1 MKPDIERVAEADLS
15 ALEPEQRSDQASV
28 PLPRRRLGPW
38 ALAALWILRLY
49 ALAAVG
55 IVVYFFVRTLAQP

>member
-1 MKPDIERVAEADLS
+1 MRRNEGRDVEVDVS
-15 ALEPEQRSDQASV
+15 VLEPEQRSERASL

-55 IVVYFFVRTLAQP
+55 IVVYFFVRALGQP